1 MNIPHP
7 NFCVLPWISLEAS
20 PIGTVRPCCLADDEI
35 VDNDGNK
42 FELTQANFADIQNS
56 NHMHELREGF
66 LAGTKPQTCRKC
78 WNEERSGR
86 TSKRMHTL
94 DRLKHVLADESWTT
108 DAKPLM
114 FLDLKLGNIC
124 NLKCR
129 ICGSWSSS
137 QFASEEISF
146 LPREEQKTSH
156 AYQMLRA
163 GAWPRENIQFWSQI
177 DSVLTDIRYIEFTG
191 GEPFMIDQHFDML
204 QGIVDRGIAGQVEIH
219 YNTNGTHYPERGE
232 NIWKHFKTVEIA
244 FSIDDVGTRFEYQRT
259 NATWAAVLDN
269 ITSFQYLK
277 DQMPNLQLQC
287 CSTVNVFNVRYLNEL
302 AHWLA
307 LQRFDFVYWNMMHDA
322 WYFSIATLP
331 DSAKKQIIAHLE
343 STDVP
348 VQYRDEFVRIADFM
362 RNGASTDGFMTR
374 MKIADL
380 DRKRNQD
387 LRLVASE
394 FAQIIEYTGP

>member
-20 PIGTVRPCCLADDEI
+20 PVGTVRPCCLADDEI
-35 VDNDGNK
+35 LDNNGNK
-42 FELTQANFADIQNS
+42 FELAQANFADIQNS
-56 NHMHELREGF
+56 NHMRKLREGF
-66 LAGTKPQTCRKC
+66 LAGKKPQTCRKC

-94 DRLKHVLADESWTT
+94 DRLKHSLKDEQWSS
-108 DAKPLM
+108 DAKSLM

-146 LPREEQKTSH
+146 LPREEQKISY

-163 GAWPRENIQFWSQI
+163 GAWPKENTQFWSQI
-177 DSVLTDIRYIEFTG
+177 DSVLTNIRYIEFTG
-191 GEPFMIDQHFDML
+191 GEPFMIEQHFDML
-204 QGIVDRGIAGQVEIH
+204 QGIVDRGIAEQVEIH
-219 YNTNGTHYPERGE
+219 YNTNGTLFPDRGPE
-232 NIWKHFKTVEIA
+232 IWKHFKTVEIA
-244 FSIDDVGTRFEYQRT
+244 FSIDDVGARFNYQRT
-259 NATWAAVLDN
+259 NADWAVVLDN
-269 ITSFQYLK
+269 ITSFQYLQS
-277 DQMPNLQLQC
+277 QMPNLQLQC
-287 CSTVNVFNVRYLNEL
+287 CTTVNVFNVRYLDEV
-302 AHWLA
+302 AQWIS
-307 LQRFDFVYWNMMHDA
+307 LQNFDFVYWNMMHDA

-331 DSAKKQIIAHLE
+331 DSAKTQIIAHLE
-343 STDVP
+343 SVRVP
-348 VQYRDEFVRIADFM
+348 LQYQEEFARIIDFM
-362 RNGASTDGFMTR
+362 HNGASTDGFMTR

-380 DRKRNQD
+380 DRKRNQN
-387 LRLVASE
+387 LRTVAPE